1 MGRVSRPLRERVF
14 ARSDGHC
21 QKCRSEIELET
32 FHASHIRS
40 AANGGVEHESNLEA
54 WCQSCNL
61 TQGARDAGDP
71 RITPREWQ
79 LAALDP
85 IVRRITRDGAAT
97 LSAAPGAGKTVFG
110 GLTYLTLRDNDVV
123 DRMVVIVPRTA
134 LVDQWAE
141 ALSSACHIQL
151 KPGSTVTRRGQEGV
165 VLTYQSLLSRD
176 TIEALLSHPHH
187 ARTLFV
193 FDEVHHAGEHV
204 GGQLAWSRAIT
215 ELVGDLDN
223 LQVNGVLN
231 MSGTLWRS
239 DPRERI
245 PTVRYRMAIDGK
257 LESLVDYRVDVE
269 QLVLRKEL
277 RPIDLYRLGAQVK
290 LADYRDLS
298 YVEGNLADL
307 DEREARAT
315 LRGLAGKDSWLEAF
329 VSSVLDRL
337 EAAHRALDGYHCKAL
352 IVAANVADARR
363 FYAEVDRQQ
372 SARQLPRLAA
382 IATSDDKN
390 PHATLKNFREQRR
403 VGVLCV
409 VDMAGEGYDCP
420 DIAVVGYATNKL
432 TTLYVRQVVARAM
445 RVTIRERDLERVIPA
460 AIVLPDSDLIVEQL
474 VGYLG
479 PYVQEL
485 LPTDEADAGDRDGEG
500 DGDGLRMPGLTRFE
514 LEAAATND
522 RDFATVAYGDGS
534 TENIEV
540 DLIRRLAPELEKVN
554 ISAVYA
560 PRLVAAARRT
570 IGDLID
576 SSPFDAPSADA
587 EALGRIA
594 GKPPTVA
601 STPASVETIVLN
613 PGSIE
618 QQAVMLQRRCDQRS
632 RWWAVHGDEPVAHF
646 NRLAN
651 KAGGIRDG
659 DRPAA
664 APEQLART
672 LDWMENTIRDY
683 CKRNSSSL
691 PKELRDER

>member
-1 MGRVSRPLRERVF
+1 MARVSRPLRERVF

-21 QKCRSEIELET
+21 QKCGAEIEFET
-32 FHASHIRS
+32 FHASHKRS
-40 AANGGVEHESNLEA
+40 AASGGIEHESNLEA

-61 TQGARDAGDP
+61 TQGSRDAGDP

-97 LSAAPGAGKTVFG
+97 LSAAPGAGKTVFA
-110 GLTYLTLRDNDVV
+110 GLTYETLRENDVV
-123 DRMVVIVPRTA
+123 DRLVVLVPRLA
-134 LVDQWAE
+134 LVEQWVE
-141 ALSSACHIQL
+141 ALATACHIQL

-165 VLTYQSLLSRD
+165 VLTYQSLLNRD
-176 TIEALLSHPHH
+176 TIEALLAHPHH

-290 LADYRDLS
+290 LADYRDLA

-315 LRGLAGKDSWLEAF
+315 LRGLAGKDSWLESF

-337 EAAHRALDGYHCKAL
+337 EASHRALDGYHCKAL

-363 FYAEVDRQQ
+363 FHAEVDRQQ
-372 SARQLPRLAA
+372 VARKLPRLAA

-390 PHATLKNFREQRR
+390 PHTTLRNFREQRR

-445 RVTIRERDLERVIPA
+445 RVTVRERDLERVLPA

-485 LPTDEADAGDRDGEG
+485 LPTDEGGPAPGDDG
-500 DGDGLRMPGLTRFE
+500 DGTGLRMPGLTRFE
-514 LEAAATND
+514 LEDAATNE

-540 DLIRRLAPELEKVN
+540 ELIRRLGPELEKVN

-570 IGDLID
+570 IGNLID

-587 EALGRIA
+587 EALGRIS
-594 GKPPTVA
+594 GKQP
-601 STPASVETIVLN
+601 TPASVEPVVLRR
-613 PGSIE
+613 GSIE
-618 QQAVMLQRRCDQRS
+618 QQATMLQRRCDQRS
-632 RWWAVHGDEPVAHF
+632 RWWAVHGDEPASHF

-651 KAGGIRDG
+651 QAGGIRDG
-659 DRPAA
+659 GRAGA
-664 APEQLART
+664 APEQLARA
-672 LDWMENTIRDY
+672 LAWMEDTIRDY
-683 CKRNSSSL
+683 CKRTSSSL
-691 PKELRDER
+691 PKELRDEH